1 MQLLPSIPM
10 GDPGCRIDASRSS
23 ESTSLDVWIDCC
35 YMEPIDA
42 VDSYGIPR
50 RRMEAMRSSAAGL
63 EGLVATC
70 CQCFWSHQ
78 FQCGGLWILLQSIRI
93 DQWALEDQ
101 SHVCTKDRIGSNGR
115 VLCFKEHSTGSGSL
129 DRETL
134 GPSCI
139 SSLMHMQ
146 SCCVLTNRSRRFEL
160 LLADVGCTHSV
171 GWGDPHI
178 C

>member
-1 MQLLPSIPM
+1 MLWNLPEEIHRAAWKNIPMQLLPSIPM

-93 DQWALEDQ
+93 DQWALEDLGKYL
-101 SHVCTKDRIGSNGR
+101 TFGR
-115 VLCFKEHSTGSGSL
+115 SLKWESWVQRVALWRST
-129 DRETL
+129 
-134 GPSCI
+134 
-139 SSLMHMQ
+139 
-146 SCCVLTNRSRRFEL
+146 V
-160 LLADVGCTHSV
+160 A
-171 GWGDPHI
+171 
-178 C
+178 